1 MKNISIILIYLLG
14 VFAFSS
20 CEKDD
25 PMVKLNEEV
34 VTNELASID
43 SEYVMT
49 MEDAASVLETFNWT
63 VPDFGFKASI
73 TYTVQI
79 DSAGKNFASA
89 IDLITVDNDTIG
101 SIKVGELNT
110 LLLNAGLP
118 FDEALSMEFRVKAV
132 INPNV
137 DPLYSNSRAA
147 SITAYPTEFPPI
159 YMIGAAV
166 GGWDPA
172 LAVSVYSTEPSIYST
187 ICEFTNGEAFRFFD
201 IPSWDATKQ
210 LNWNYFTGSVASE
223 FENAQDGD
231 TNIRFIGTTGFYRI
245 TVDLK
250 AKTIAMES
258 VTKPRL
264 LMVGAAV
271 PGGWDINN
279 PTEMTWVSDG
289 IFTATLNFTVEAFR
303 FFTANDWGTG
313 LNYPYY
319 QGLNFTIDSNFENA
333 GDGDSNFKFIGT
345 PGTFTCTVNYW
356 DKTITL
362 TTPPA

>member
-1 MKNISIILIYLLG
+1 MKNISIILIFLLG

-34 VTNELASID
+34 TPNELASID
-43 SEYVMT
+43 SEYIMT
-49 MEDAASVLETFNWT
+49 MDNANAILETFNWT
-63 VPDFGFKASI
+63 VPDFGFDASV
-73 TYTVQI
+73 TYTVQT
-79 DSAGKNFASA
+79 DSAGKNFANA
-89 IDLITVDNDTIG
+89 IDLFTVDNDTTG

-110 LLLNAGLP
+110 LLLNAGFP

-132 INPNV
+132 INPDV
-137 DPLYSNSRAA
+137 APLFSNLRPA

-159 YMIGAAV
+159 FMIGGAV
-166 GGWDPA
+166 GGWDPT
-172 LAVSVYSTEPSIYST
+172 LAVSVYSTEPSVYST
-187 ICEFTNGEAFRFFD
+187 ICEFTSGEAFRFF
-201 IPSWDATKQ
+201 SSAGWDAEKQ
-210 LNWNYFTGSVASE
+210 YNWTYFTGSVATE
-223 FENAQDGD
+223 FENALDGD
-231 TNIRFIGTTGFYRI
+231 TNIRFIGTTGFFRI

-258 VTKPRL
+258 VSRPRL

-289 IFTATLNFTVEAFR
+289 IFSTTVTFTVEAFR

-313 LNYPYY
+313 LNFPHF

-333 GDGDSNFKFIGT
+333 ADGDSNFKFIGT
-345 PGTFTCTVNYW
+345 PGTYICTINYW
-356 DKTITL
+356 EKTITL
-362 TTPPA
+362 TDPPL